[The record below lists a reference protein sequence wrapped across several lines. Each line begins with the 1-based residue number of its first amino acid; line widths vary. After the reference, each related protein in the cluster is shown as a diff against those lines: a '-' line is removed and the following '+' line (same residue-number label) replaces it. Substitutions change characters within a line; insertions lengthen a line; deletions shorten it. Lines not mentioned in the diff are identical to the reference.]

1 MKILITGDIS
11 TWNIGD
17 FSVSKINTDI
27 LNKINTSDA
36 VIYNLEGP
44 IGNSSTGIQSFSENP
59 FKNNLL
65 KKINSL
71 FDKEQPLVFSDES
84 ILNLLKQNPRTIVTL
99 ANNHIKDLGKEG
111 FLNTISILD
120 GNNIGYIGGEEKDR
134 KNSRVD
140 ISKDISVLNYNFIGK
155 RSFLDLYG
163 SSQETF
169 GASSASLKV
178 IRKEVEELKK
188 EGKKI
193 ILILHIGK
201 EMVEDIS
208 KWNLNMEEIRELNSG
223 ITIIHH
229 PHMYIKTEYEKDN
242 IFILGDFIFHRPD
255 KFDPDRNSAILEV
268 EQINGKLIP
277 SLCKIAVSDIYS
289 Y

>member
-188 EGKKI
+188 EGQKI

-229 PHMYIKTEYEKDN
+229 PHMYIKTGYEKDN

-255 KFDPDRNSAILEV
+255 KFDPDRNTAILEV
-268 EQINGKLIP
+268 EQINGELLP

>member
-27 LNKINTSDA
+27 LNKINTSDT

-44 IGNSSTGIQSFSENP
+44 IGNSSTGIQSFSENS

-120 GNNIGYIGGEEKDR
+120 GNSIGYIGGEEKDR
-134 KNSRVD
+134 KNSRAD
-140 ISKDISVLNYNFIGK
+140 ISEDISVLNYNFIGK
-155 RSFLDLYG
+155 KSSLDLYG
-163 SSQETF
+163 SSKDTF

-188 EGKKI
+188 EGQKI

-208 KWNLNMEEIRELNSG
+208 KWNLNMEEIRELNSD
-223 ITIIHH
+223 ITVIHH

-255 KFDPDRNSAILEV
+255 KFDPDRNTAILEV